1 MDQPD
6 NGGEGSDE
14 VTSVRDVLQNYNQRR
29 EERER
34 SSALP
39 AEVTMERPRRY
50 PKTVDELSKYKREI
64 GACVG
69 FF

>member
-34 SSALP
+34 SALP
-39 AEVTMERPRRY
+39 SEVTMERPRRY
-50 PKTVDELSKYKREI
+50 PKTVDELSKYEREI
-64 GACVG
+64 RACFG
-69 FF
+69 I